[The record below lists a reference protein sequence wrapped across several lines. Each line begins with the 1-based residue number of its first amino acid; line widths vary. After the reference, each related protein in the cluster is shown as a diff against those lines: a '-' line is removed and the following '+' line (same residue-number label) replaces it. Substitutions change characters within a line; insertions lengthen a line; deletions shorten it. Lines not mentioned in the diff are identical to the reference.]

1 GVAGRGPGAG
11 RCGPLVAAGAAVAA
25 SPAEVAE
32 RSEITFTSLPT
43 PVVMETVARGWLE
56 TAPRGAVLVDLTT
69 NAPATVR
76 RVGDR
81 FAAAERHLL
90 EAPLTG
96 GAVGARARQLV
107 FMVGG
112 ERTVYERCLP
122 LLQTLG
128 RATFYLG
135 PLGAG
140 NTAKL
145 VNSLLA
151 FAATWASL
159 EGLAV
164 AAKAGLDLRTMVE
177 VVRTGGAGNFFTD
190 RMVEGINE
198 RGRPTQ
204 FALELAAKD
213 AGLLLDLAREAAV
226 PPPPVHPSSPTSSR
240 ETCGCFLPP
249 VPGMRAM
256 RSSPGRPVAIPTPR
270 ARPARRVLARDG
282 GTPCSTCR
290 RPVRPRARRPRSSR
304 RRISTSTAKDSPGR
318 FRPTRSATSAPPTTS
333 SS

>member
-1 GVAGRGPGAG
+1 MRANSERLGVIGAG
-11 RCGPLVAAGAAVAA
+11 NIGGAIAMNLLADGHRVAVHDPDARRCGPLVAAGATVAA

-96 GAVGARARQLV
+96 GAVGARARQVV

-151 FAATWASL
+151 FSATWASL

-213 AGLLLDLAREAAV
+213 AGLLVDLAREAAV
-226 PPPPVHPSSPTSSR
+226 PTPLGVVVAEALAAAVSAGLGEHDFTDLVELIER
-240 ETCGCFLPP
+240 QAGVTLWLPP
-249 VPGMRAM
+249 RA
-256 RSSPGRPVAIPTPR
+256 SS
-270 ARPARRVLARDG
+270 
-282 GTPCSTCR
+282 
-290 RPVRPRARRPRSSR
+290 
-304 RRISTSTAKDSPGR
+304 
-318 FRPTRSATSAPPTTS
+318 
-333 SS
+333 

>member
-1 GVAGRGPGAG
+1 MRSASSSGWGRSRSGRSGRYSGTIPPASTVSSGRRPSPGRRPAGLRPDGQRLGVIGAG
-11 RCGPLVAAGAAVAA
+11 NIGGAIAMNLVADGHRVVVHDPDARRCGPLVAAGATVAG

-43 PVVMETVARGWLE
+43 PTVMETVARQWLE
-56 TAPRGAVLVDLTT
+56 TAQRGAVLVDLTT

-96 GAVGARARQLV
+96 GAVGARARQVV

-145 VNSLLA
+145 VNSL
-151 FAATWASL
+151 
-159 EGLAV
+159 
-164 AAKAGLDLRTMVE
+164 
-177 VVRTGGAGNFFTD
+177 
-190 RMVEGINE
+190 
-198 RGRPTQ
+198 P
-204 FALELAAKD
+204 
-213 AGLLLDLAREAAV
+213 
-226 PPPPVHPSSPTSSR
+226 
-240 ETCGCFLPP
+240 
-249 VPGMRAM
+249 
-256 RSSPGRPVAIPTPR
+256 
-270 ARPARRVLARDG
+270 
-282 GTPCSTCR
+282 
-290 RPVRPRARRPRSSR
+290 
-304 RRISTSTAKDSPGR
+304 
-318 FRPTRSATSAPPTTS
+318 
-333 SS
+333 

>member
-1 GVAGRGPGAG
+1 MRANGQRLGVIGAG
-11 RCGPLVAAGAAVAA
+11 NIGGAIAMNLVADGHRVVVHDPDARRCGPLVAAGATVVA

-32 RSEITFTSLPT
+32 RSELTFTSLPT
-43 PVVMETVARGWLE
+43 PAVMETVARRWLE

-81 FAAAERHLL
+81 VTAAERHLL

-96 GAVGARARQLV
+96 GAVGAQARQVV

-151 FAATWASL
+151 FSATWASL

-177 VVRTGGAGNFFTD
+177 VVRAGGAGNFFTD
-190 RMVEGINE
+190 RMVDGINE

-213 AGLLLDLAREAAV
+213 AGLLLDLAREADVPTPLGAAV
-226 PPPPVHPSSPTSSR
+226 ADALAAAVSAGLGERDFTDLVELIERQAGVALRLPPPASS
-240 ETCGCFLPP
+240 
-249 VPGMRAM
+249 
-256 RSSPGRPVAIPTPR
+256 
-270 ARPARRVLARDG
+270 
-282 GTPCSTCR
+282 
-290 RPVRPRARRPRSSR
+290 
-304 RRISTSTAKDSPGR
+304 K
-318 FRPTRSATSAPPTTS
+318 
-333 SS
+333 